1 MKRTYQFLGLIPMAL
16 FSLTL
21 MADTQ
26 FQVRQTTRRDIPV
39 GVGQCD
45 IRVMIDDEA
54 DVVVRGNLV
63 QIHPLR
69 GAEGRDAGSECN
81 APLPARAISGFNFQV
96 MDERGQVSLLSQ
108 PTGRSNTAVVRIR
121 DSQGGAGRYHFRL
134 SWNDQGYTTQQGYPS
149 PSQQRYPGDIYN
161 NRYPDSRPGDYP
173 RGGGYGRGGRWG
185 TQGLRMTTDDAV
197 NMCADAVRNDL
208 AAGGRINYNNVE
220 ILNPR
225 LGNRSGNLGWISGDA
240 SIRRGFFGQQYL
252 FNCQV
257 DFVNGSVTSLDVR
270 RR

>member
-1 MKRTYQFLGLIPMAL
+1 MKKTYQLLMGLIFLSAVSVPAI
-16 FSLTL
+16 
-21 MADTQ
+21 ADTQ

-39 GVGQCD
+39 GMGQCD

-54 DVVVRGNLV
+54 DVVVTGNLV
-63 QIHPLR
+63 RIHPLR

-96 MDERGQVSLLSQ
+96 MDERGQVALLSQ
-108 PTGRSNTAVVRIR
+108 PTGRSGAAVVRIR

-134 SWNDQGYTTQQGYPS
+134 SWNDQGYTTQGYPNNYPGS
-149 PSQQRYPGDIYN
+149 IYDNRYPGDYG
-161 NRYPDSRPGDYP
+161 RPGDNP
-173 RGGGYGRGGRWG
+173 RGGGYGRGGRWR

-208 AAGGRINYNNVE
+208 SSGGRINSNNIE

-225 LGNRSGNLGWISGDA
+225 TNGRSGNTGWIAGDA
-240 SIRRGFFGQQYL
+240 SIRRGFFGQQYT

-257 DFVNGSVTSLDVR
+257 DFVNGSVMSLDVR